1 MEQALRAQVLF
12 KRDVDYVVKDG
23 EVIIVDQ
30 FTGRLM
36 PGRRYSEGLHQA
48 IEAKENVEVQK
59 ESRTLATTTFQNYF
73 RMYEKLA
80 GMTGTAATN
89 AEEFDKVYKLDVVIV
104 PTNQPMIR
112 KDMPDSIYRTEKG
125 KFQAVMR
132 EIKERNQKGQPIL
145 VGTIAIEKSE
155 LLSQFLKREGIKH
168 EVLNAKHHEQEAQI
182 IAKAGQKGAV
192 TIATNMAGRGTDI
205 KLGEGVVESGGLHI
219 IGTERHEARRIDN
232 QLRGRAGRQGDPGSS
247 QFFVSMEDD
256 VMRIFGADK
265 IKRMMEFLKIPE
277 DMPLEN
283 RMVSRAIESAQGKIE
298 GFHFDARKHVLEY
311 DDVMNKHRDIIYK
324 MRREV
329 INNNFS
335 AQGLP
340 TRQAGGPASGRA
352 TNSKPQILKIIYN
365 EIKKIVE
372 FHAQGENPE
381 RWNMEEI
388 AEVMKTIMPTPADL
402 HENIMKIKDRQKLSE
417 YLTDLANKVY
427 ELKEK
432 DVGEENMRQ
441 LEKFVFLRTIDM
453 LWMEHLDEMDHVRD
467 AVRLRGYGQR
477 DPLVEYKNEAH
488 LAFKNLLAAIQTN
501 MVNTIFKVTIAKQQ
515 PTQTRQIT
523 NEQNIKSV
531 SGRSG
536 RGVETAGV
544 RQAASVDS
552 KIRRNDPCPCNSG
565 KKYKKCHGK

>member
-1 MEQALRAQVLF
+1 M
-12 KRDVDYVVKDG
+12 
-23 EVIIVDQ
+23 IVDQ

-89 AEEFDKVYKLDVVIV
+89 AEEFDKVYKLDVVII
-104 PTNQPMIR
+104 PTNKIMIR

-125 KFQAVMR
+125 KFQAVVR
-132 EIKERNQKGQPIL
+132 EIKERHQQGQPTLI
-145 VGTIAIEKSE
+145 GTIAIEKSE
-155 LLSQFLKREGIKH
+155 LLSQLLKREGIKH

-182 IAKAGQKGAV
+182 IVNAGRKGAV

-205 KLGEGVVESGGLHI
+205 KLGEGVVELGGLHI

-298 GFHFDARKHVLEY
+298 GFHFDARKHILDY
-311 DDVMNKHRDIIYK
+311 DDVMNKHRDIIYSSRK
-324 MRREV
+324 EMLSLSE
-329 INNNFS
+329 IS
-335 AQGLP
+335 
-340 TRQAGGPASGRA
+340 
-352 TNSKPQILKIIYN
+352 NSQFLISNKIQNMICD
-365 EIKKIVE
+365 EIEKIVE

-381 RWNMEEI
+381 KWNIEEI
-388 AEVMKTIMPTPADL
+388 TEVLKTIMPTSPDL
-402 HENIMKIKDRQKLSE
+402 HENIMKIKDRQKIID
-417 YLTDLANKVY
+417 YLTDSANKVY
-427 ELKEK
+427 ELRKK
-432 DVGEENMRQ
+432 DIGEESMRQ

-453 LWMEHLDEMDHVRD
+453 FWMEHLDEMDHIRD
-467 AVRLRGYGQR
+467 AVRLRAYGQR

-488 LAFKNLLAAIQTN
+488 MAFKNLLAAIQTN
-501 MVNTIFKVTIAKQQ
+501 IANTIFKVTIAKQS
-515 PTQTRQIT
+515 PTSMQTVT

-531 SGRSG
+531 SERPPTSG
-536 RGVETAGV
+536 NGNS
-544 RQAASVDS
+544 AASGSRQNKVS
-552 KIRRNDPCPCNSG
+552 RNDPCPCGSG
-565 KKYKKCHGK
+565 KKYKKCHGA